1 MVGEW
6 PGFSVK
12 KQSNLCSLQVIN
24 QTWESVDGEDGE
36 KKKEEKEQ
44 EMILMKTIRDLKV
57 GRSQNRKEKI
67 GERDQLAQKRR

>member
-1 MVGEW
+1 MSDLV
-6 PGFSVK
+6 F
-12 KQSNLCSLQVIN
+12 QSKNN
-24 QTWESVDGEDGE
+24 QICALSRLSTKLGKVSMEKME